1 MEMKMRNRLHGND
14 VNRPT
19 SGHGHKYG
27 KYKSASVWWC
37 LYMLSNT

>member
-1 MEMKMRNRLHGND
+1 MKMRNRLHGND

-27 KYKSASVWWC
+27 KYRSASV
-37 LYMLSNT
+37 